1 SVSIDSAT
9 GGDCDN
15 LAPSASAAETV
26 VTDTP
31 DNVTLSLSATAA
43 VAEGGNIT
51 YTATLSHAA
60 QGAVTVTL
68 SNGETIT
75 IADGATSGSVSVAA
89 QGDDVYQDGET
100 VSVSIDSATG
110 GNFENLVPSTT
121 AAETVVTDTTDN
133 VTLSLSATPTV
144 AEGGNI
150 TYPPTLSH
158 AAQGAVTVTLSNG
171 ETITIADG
179 ATSGSVS
186 VAAQGDDVYQDGE
199 TVSVSIDSA
208 TGGNF
213 EILVPSTTAAETVV
227 TDTTDNVTLSLSAT
241 PTVAEGGNITYTAT
255 LSHAAQGAVTV
266 TLSNGQ
272 TITIADGATSG
283 SVSVAAQGDDVYQDG
298 ETVSVSTD
306 SATGGTLD
314 SLVPSTTA
322 AETVVTDTTD

>member
-9 GGDCDN
+9 GGNVEN
-15 LAPSASAAETV
+15 LVPSTTAAETV
-26 VTDTP
+26 VTDTT
-31 DNVTLSLSATAA
+31 DNVTLSLSATPT

-150 TYPPTLSH
+150 TYTATLSH

-171 ETITIADG
+171 QTITIADG
-179 ATSGSVS
+179 ADRRSVGEGTK
-186 VAAQGDDVYQDGE
+186 GDDVDQDGE

-213 EILVPSTTAAETVV
+213 ESLVPSTTAAETVV
-227 TDTTDNVTLSLSAT
+227 TDTADTVTLSLSAT

-283 SVSVAAQGDDVYQDG
+283 SVSVARQDDDA
-298 ETVSVSTD
+298 S
-306 SATGGTLD
+306 
-314 SLVPSTTA
+314 
-322 AETVVTDTTD
+322 